1 MNILQLVF
9 CPSSSICQF
18 GGALNESGKVAVQGD
33 SLAMHQLRQLLALKK
48 FPEELQE
55 FFLKKLLLCVG
66 AANVLLYRNFCQ
78 KGFYL
83 SGQGSNLYL

>member
-55 FFLKKLLLCVG
+55 FF
-66 AANVLLYRNFCQ
+66 
-78 KGFYL
+78 
-83 SGQGSNLYL
+83 